1 MRRRPRWRDPWLWI
15 AVVITVAT
23 IALALR
29 DVSFGEVA
37 RDMGRASPL
46 WLIGLGVPGQLAG
59 VWLRARRW
67 RHLTDALQ
75 PIPQG
80 PLFRATAV
88 GMMGNNLFP
97 LRAGEL
103 LRAWLLARDTG
114 AALAGI
120 VGTIVLER
128 VIDSLCF
135 LGLAFAVIA
144 FGVARHG
151 GPLAAAAGPLAAMA
165 AVPLLAV
172 LLLRAAPEA
181 MVRLFERVL
190 GPVLPAATTVSAA
203 ALLRRFAAGL
213 GSLRGGAHLFWI
225 AWHSVLLWGVSQM
238 VPFLAGILAL
248 HLDLGGFG
256 ASLTAAY
263 TTMIVVGIAV
273 SVPSAPGFFGPYHLA
288 CREALSRFGVPDAEA
303 LAFGTLV
310 HAVYW
315 VTVTGLGLAVLRR
328 RGGSL
333 AALEAAAEG
342 GEPAVAPGGSGAP
355 ASLGKD
361 PSERRR

>member
-1 MRRRPRWRDPWLWI
+1 VIGRLRWRDPRIWI
-15 AVVITVAT
+15 AAAITVAT
-23 IALALR
+23 LALALR
-29 DVSFGEVA
+29 DVSFRDVA
-37 RDMGRASPL
+37 RDMGRASPW
-46 WLIGLGVPGQLAG
+46 WLLGLGVPGQVAG
-59 VWLRARRW
+59 VWIRARRW

-88 GMMGNNLFP
+88 GLMGNNVLP
-97 LRAGEL
+97 LRAGEV
-103 LRAWLLARDTG
+103 LRAWVLARESG
-114 AALAGI
+114 APLAG
-120 VGTIVLER
+120 VFGTVVLER
-128 VIDSLCF
+128 VIDSICF
-135 LGLAFAVIA
+135 VGLAFAVIA

-165 AVPLLAV
+165 GAPLLAV
-172 LLLRAAPEA
+172 LVLRVAPEA
-181 MVRLFERVL
+181 SVRLFERL
-190 GPVLPAATTVSAA
+190 AGPVLPASTTASAA
-203 ALLRRFAAGL
+203 GLLRRFAEGL

-238 VPFLAGILAL
+238 IPFLAGILAL
-248 HLDLGGFG
+248 HLDLGGLG

-273 SVPSAPGFFGPYHLA
+273 SIPSAPGFFGPYHLA

-303 LAFGTLV
+303 LALGTLV

-315 VTVTGLGLAVLRR
+315 VTVTGLGLAVLHR
-328 RGGSL
+328 RGASL
-333 AALEAAAEG
+333 ASLEAAVRA
-342 GEPAVAPGGSGAP
+342 GEPAVVPGSSGAP

-361 PSERRR
+361 PSDRRR